1 MIEYKLTAC
10 IVSKYDE
17 KVVECAVMNNGKPTR
32 NNSLLNF
39 DEWASLAKSDPEEFE
54 AKRLRKI
61 ETFFNGV
68 PAERQ
73 QRLKGLQW
81 QVDQTRKLARSPMA
95 SCIAISAMM
104 LDSAS
109 RLSEH
114 QYELVNITLKQGPQK
129 DKPKPVSAKILPL
142 PARS

>member
-1 MIEYKLTAC
+1 MLR
-10 IVSKYDE
+10 
-17 KVVECAVMNNGKPTR
+17 KVVECAVMSNDKQTR

-68 PAERQ
+68 PAKRQ

-81 QVDQTRKLARSPMA
+81 QVDQARKLAHSPMA
-95 SCIAISAMM
+95 SCIAISTMM
-104 LDSAS
+104 LDSVS

-129 DKPKPVSAKILPL
+129 NKPKPVSAVVLSMPT
-142 PARS
+142 RTH

>member
-1 MIEYKLTAC
+1 M
-10 IVSKYDE
+10 S
-17 KVVECAVMNNGKPTR
+17 NGKQTG
-32 NNSLLNF
+32 NNFLRDF
-39 DEWASLAKSDPEEFE
+39 DEWVNLAKNDPEEFE

-81 QVDQTRKLARSPMA
+81 QVDQARKLAHSPMA
-95 SCIAISAMM
+95 SCIAISTMM
-104 LDSAS
+104 LDSVS

-114 QYELVNITLKQGPQK
+114 QYELVNITLKQGLQK
-129 DKPKPVSAKILPL
+129 NKPKPVSAVILPMSKH
-142 PARS
+142 RH

>member
-1 MIEYKLTAC
+1 MSNTKQI
-10 IVSKYDE
+10 
-17 KVVECAVMNNGKPTR
+17 R
-32 NNSLLNF
+32 NNSRLDF
-39 DEWASLAKSDPEEFE
+39 DKWMNLAKNDPEEFE

-81 QVDQTRKLARSPMA
+81 QIDQSRKLAHSPMA
-95 SCIAISAMM
+95 SCIAISTMM
-104 LDSAS
+104 LDSVS

-129 DKPKPVSAKILPL
+129 NKPKPVSATIIPI
-142 PARS
+142 PTRSH

>member
-1 MIEYKLTAC
+1 MSN
-10 IVSKYDE
+10 SK
-17 KVVECAVMNNGKPTR
+17 KIKNNF
-32 NNSLLNF
+32 LLDF
-39 DEWASLAKSDPEEFE
+39 DEWMNLAKNDPEEFE

-81 QVDQTRKLARSPMA
+81 QVDQARKLAHSPMA
-95 SCIAISAMM
+95 SCIAISTMM
-104 LDSAS
+104 LDSVS

-114 QYELVNITLKQGPQK
+114 QYELVNITLGQK
-129 DKPKPVSAKILPL
+129 LRNDNPEPVSATIIPM
-142 PARS
+142 PTRSH